1 MTDSLHAKEANLSKQ
16 VAEMQGRIDS
26 LENILNQGKDVLT
39 LEEAAKFMGIARSS
53 LYKLTHEQLIPFFKP
68 NGKMVFFEK
77 ADLVAWMKQNRVSSK
92 KAIAAEADQVM
103 QRLAKSNFPS
113 NPVSVGKGRFTIVLC
128 SMIRKYVI

>member
-92 KAIAAEADQVM
+92 KEIAAEADQVM

-113 NPVSVGKGRFTIVLC
+113 NPVSVCKSRFTIVLC

>member
-1 MTDSLHAKEANLSKQ
+1 MTDSLHAKEANLTKQ
-16 VAEMQGRIDS
+16 VAELQGRIDS

-92 KAIAAEADQVM
+92 KEIAAEADQVM

-113 NPVSVGKGRFTIVLC
+113 NSVSTSRLKAQARPRQVRL
-128 SMIRKYVI
+128 S

>member
-1 MTDSLHAKEANLSKQ
+1 MTDNTHAKEANLAKQ
-16 VAEMQGRIDS
+16 VAELQERINS
-26 LENILNQGKDVLT
+26 LENILNQGKDVLN

-92 KAIAAEADQVM
+92 KEIADEADQVM
-103 QRLAKSNFPS
+103 QRLAKSNSSS
-113 NPVSVGKGRFTIVLC
+113 NSASL
-128 SMIRKYVI
+128 

>member
-92 KAIAAEADQVM
+92 KEIATEADQVM

-113 NPVSVGKGRFTIVLC
+113 NPVSV
-128 SMIRKYVI
+128 